1 MTDNK
6 LPNYFHMYLSNET
19 QFEML
24 SDTQAG
30 MLVKALF
37 AYANRG
43 AEPDFDDLT
52 LKLFFS
58 LLKNNLDREFDNY
71 SKLCEQNRRNANK
84 RYVTACD
91 RIQEEKEKE
100 EEKEDEEDK
109 EKDTHS
115 EKEADAAFCESVL
128 SQFNGICERLPKVK
142 RLTSRR
148 AERIKQA
155 LPLLDGEGFVGLF
168 KRAARSDF
176 LCGGGKNEWKATF
189 DWIMKPDNIARI
201 LEGSYDPAESPPT
214 RSSYD
219 IDELEEINRLE
230 GY

>member
-84 RYVTACD
+84 RYASACD
-91 RIQEEKEKE
+91 RIQEEK
-100 EEKEDEEDK
+100 
-109 EKDTHS
+109 
-115 EKEADAAFCESVL
+115 
-128 SQFNGICERLPKVK
+128 N
-142 RLTSRR
+142 
-148 AERIKQA
+148 
-155 LPLLDGEGFVGLF
+155 
-168 KRAARSDF
+168 
-176 LCGGGKNEWKATF
+176 
-189 DWIMKPDNIARI
+189 
-201 LEGSYDPAESPPT
+201 
-214 RSSYD
+214 
-219 IDELEEINRLE
+219 
-230 GY
+230 